1 MEGVNF
7 EELQKGK
14 RYLQESIAILV
25 QEFEDE
31 YPVTVTDIKI
41 LEPTKVESTVN
52 PKRIW
57 VLIDF

>member
-1 MEGVNF
+1 MRHIDF
-7 EELQKGK
+7 EEMQRGK

-25 QEFEDE
+25 QEFESE
-31 YPVTVTDIKI
+31 YPVMVTDIKI
-41 LEPTKVESTVN
+41 LEPAKVTSTVN